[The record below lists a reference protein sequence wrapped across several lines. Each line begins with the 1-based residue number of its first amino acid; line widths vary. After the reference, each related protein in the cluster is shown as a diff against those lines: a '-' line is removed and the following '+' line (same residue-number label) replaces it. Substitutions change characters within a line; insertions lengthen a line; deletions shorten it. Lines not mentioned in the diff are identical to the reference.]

1 MATAILINPHTRGTT
16 GRKATTTTKGKTM
29 AKAKRK
35 TARKATTARKTTTT
49 TAKPRRAK
57 ARRAVTVSYRR
68 NPLPARAKGIV
79 AENIKPAAI
88 GAAGALALDVIV
100 SKLPIPASLKTGPA
114 NYAARAVG
122 AIALG
127 MIAEKAGLKHDTAV
141 SLSRGGLT
149 VVLHDAGKAVMRAQ
163 FPKLA
168 LAAYEEELSDIAGM
182 MDGLDGLDGLD
193 ALGLNEPE
201 PMADLAANVYDE
213 AGNY

>member
-29 AKAKRK
+29 AKAKRN
-35 TARKATTARKTTTT
+35 TARKATTARKTTT

-182 MDGLDGLDGLD
+182 MDGLD